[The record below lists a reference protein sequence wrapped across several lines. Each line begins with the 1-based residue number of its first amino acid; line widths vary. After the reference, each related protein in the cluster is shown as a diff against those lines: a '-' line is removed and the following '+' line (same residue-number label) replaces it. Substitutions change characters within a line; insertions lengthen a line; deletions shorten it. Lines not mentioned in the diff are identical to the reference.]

1 MANAISKR
9 WAALGLFVLS
19 TCLCYANTIQVANV
33 TLTGQNTVDD
43 YTLVEFDISWE
54 NSWRVVGGPGNWD
67 AAWVFVKYRIGA
79 GPWLHAWIN
88 DDGHSAPSG
97 SSIEVGLLDPG
108 SQYIPTSN
116 PGMGV
121 FIYRSSPGSGTFTLS
136 NVQLRWNYGDNG
148 LSDNEQVDIKVFA
161 IEHVYVPQGA
171 FYVGSGGSESGAYYT
186 FDLSMGNDPFLINS
200 EGAINVGT
208 TTGYLYYQN
217 PSTFSGDQMGP
228 IPAEFPKGFDAFYA
242 MKYEISQKGYV
253 DFLNTLSRAQQSSR
267 VRSDISMDVV
277 MNTYVLSNT
286 TAVMPQGRNG
296 IRCYDYIGLIPAP
309 VTFFCDYNANSI
321 PDEINDG
328 KEIAC
333 SRLSWAD
340 LSAYLDWAGLRPM
353 TEFEFEKASRGI
365 INPVANEYVWGNNE
379 NRATTFINNQGYP
392 TESPDENSNCSAG
405 PDYFGPIRCGAFA
418 RATTDRSG
426 SGASYF
432 GIMELGG
439 NVWERPVSV
448 GNPEGRSFTGIHG
461 NGVLSSTG
469 NADAQQWPSSISA
482 GGSSFRGGSWE
493 TEFERLRTSDR
504 FYGANADPVAYP
516 GTGGRGVRSG
526 LN

>member
-1 MANAISKR
+1 MANAISR
-9 WAALGLFVLS
+9 RCAALGLFIFFS
-19 TCLCYANTIQVANV
+19 YFGNANNIQVANV

-88 DDGHSAPSG
+88 NIGHTSPSG
-97 SSIEVGLLDPG
+97 STIEVGLLDPNAAFNNM
-108 SQYIPTSN
+108 TN
-116 PGMGV
+116 PGMGI
-121 FIYRSSPGSGTFTLS
+121 FIYRSSPGSGTFALTD
-136 NVQLRWNYGDNG
+136 VKLRWNYGDNG

-171 FYVGSGGSESGAYYT
+171 FYVGSGGAESGAFYAYDT
-186 FDLSMGNDPFLINS
+186 GPENDPFLINS

-208 TTGYLYYQN
+208 TTDYLYYQN
-217 PSTFSGDQMGP
+217 PSTYSGDQMGP
-228 IPAEFPKGFDAFYA
+228 IPAEFPKGYDAFYA

-267 VRSDISMDVV
+267 VRSDLALDVV
-277 MNTYVLSNT
+277 LNIFVLSNT
-286 TAVMPQGRNG
+286 TTVLPQGRNG
-296 IRCYDYIGLIPAP
+296 IRSYDYIGIIPAP
-309 VTFFCDYNANSI
+309 VTFFCDYNANYI

-333 SRLSWAD
+333 SRLTWAD
-340 LSAYLDWAGLRPM
+340 LIAYLDWAGLRPM

-365 INPVANEYVWGNNE
+365 ISPLANEFIWGNNE
-379 NRATTFINNQGYP
+379 NRATNGINAQGYP

-405 PDYFGPIRCGAFA
+405 PYYFGPIRCGAFA